1 MYRMT
6 VCHDTFILSKEQIDN
21 YLKYFDMRKRQ
32 KELTDEEWD
41 RYYELEQNLEIY
53 YFCMDCDS
61 EITIK
66 EEDIQNVL
74 NSKYCHVY
82 KVIKARDKSLDNV

>member
-6 VCHDTFILSKEQIDN
+6 VCHDTLILSKEQIDN

-41 RYYELEQNLEIY
+41 RYYELEQDLKIY
-53 YFCMDCDS
+53 HFCMDCDN
-61 EITIK
+61 EIAIK
-66 EEDIQNVL
+66 EDIRNVL
-74 NSKYCHVY
+74 NSKYYHVY